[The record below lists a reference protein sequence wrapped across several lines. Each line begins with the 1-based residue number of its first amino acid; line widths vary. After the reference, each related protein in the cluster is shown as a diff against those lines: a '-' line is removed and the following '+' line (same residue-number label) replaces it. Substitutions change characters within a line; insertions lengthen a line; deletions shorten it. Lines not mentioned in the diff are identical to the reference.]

1 METKYAIVKFDKS
14 DIKTYIYACG
24 DNVNVGDVVSVQC
37 YGYSSPQQ
45 ALVVKTCSPKDIPQ
59 TKRPKYLKHIIGVLA
74 KQDYAPKFLSSRV
87 RYTFSSAPYLKLA
100 WHKIKKRHQL
110 PKYSI
115 KYLYTMVYK
124 TAQLNIFGNK
134 QTFLIVCNIDIADS
148 YTLTSE
154 ILCTDK
160 YEFGYTLNRL
170 KNNLYMY
177 FNLTEHYHF
186 KDLEKMI
193 KEPNLYDW

>member
-1 METKYAIVKFDKS
+1 METKYAVVKFDTS
-14 DIKTYIYACG
+14 SPKTYTYVCE
-24 DNVNVGDVVSVQC
+24 DNINVGDVVAIQC
-37 YGYSSPQQ
+37 YGYSTPQQ
-45 ALVVKTCSPKDIPQ
+45 ALVVKVCDPRDNQLFCPQ
-59 TKRPKYLKHIIGVLA
+59 KHIKHIMGVVA
-74 KQDYAPKFLSSRV
+74 KQDYAPKFLSSRIRYAFHEAPYIKRV
-87 RYTFSSAPYLKLA
+87 WQKCKKHEVNPRYNLKYRYTL
-100 WHKIKKRHQL
+100 
-110 PKYSI
+110 
-115 KYLYTMVYK
+115 VYK
-124 TAQLNIFGNK
+124 TAQLHIFGDQN
-134 QTFLIVCNIDIADS
+134 TFLIACNVDIPNN
-148 YTLTSE
+148 YVLTSD